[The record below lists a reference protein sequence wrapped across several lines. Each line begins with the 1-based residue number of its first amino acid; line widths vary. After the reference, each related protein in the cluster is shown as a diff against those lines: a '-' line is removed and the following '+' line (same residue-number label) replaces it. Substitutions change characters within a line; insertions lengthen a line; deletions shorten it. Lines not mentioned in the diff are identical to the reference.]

1 MLEKYGKDSCR
12 RREEVKTSSYL
23 KSEDLTS
30 VLENYEKDII
40 EVGGGRRENLRLF
53 KVCGSHL
60 GVRKV

>member
-30 VLENYEKDII
+30 VLEKYEKDCSTV
-40 EVGGGRRENLRLF
+40 VGGGRRENLQLF
-53 KVCGSHL
+53 KSLRISPRC
-60 GVRKV
+60 